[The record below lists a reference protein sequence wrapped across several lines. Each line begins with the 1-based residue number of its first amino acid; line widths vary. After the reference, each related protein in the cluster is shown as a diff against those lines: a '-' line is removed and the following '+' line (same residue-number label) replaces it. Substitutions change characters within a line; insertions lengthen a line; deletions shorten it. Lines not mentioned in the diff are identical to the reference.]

1 MDVPREWPELLPALS
16 EAVKSDNEI
25 IKHRGLLYLH
35 HTIKVGL
42 YFVKIKNRG
51 LGTFLKRPLKYKK
64 KIM

>member
-42 YFVKIKNRG
+42 HFVKIKNIK
-51 LGTFLKRPLKYKK
+51 LFFKGTI
-64 KIM
+64 KIQKLYNF

>member
-42 YFVKIKNRG
+42 NFSEIKIINLSFKGNIEIQK
-51 LGTFLKRPLKYKK
+51 F
-64 KIM
+64 